1 MTPAFDIQRVLL
13 KAATEKIKATKA
25 PAIPAGVASPAS
37 MQGVMPT
44 LGGLQGMV
52 PQTPTPQMT
61 AGDASRSSG
70 RSLIEDAGTV
80 RRTAMEDAPTPV
92 GGPNAGQILGGL
104 LMTLLA
110 GDQAPEV
117 LGGVAGGFQQGM
129 QATDARNQ
137 KAFENKRQM
146 SELEAAALE
155 TEGKFRLG
163 DADRADSQ
171 AQQAA
176 KLQFDAAE
184 NQKQR
189 ENVLELEEARGKNRA
204 NVANINADSKE
215 DVALMNAL
223 KTGGQSAEQKALIIR
238 SLRSSVPRFK
248 DLSDS
253 EIEAAA
259 NAKDA
264 SMIRADAATVNAAAN
279 DKRSDSIAN
288 LNNTRAAD
296 IEFMQPFKKAYME
309 AQTNGAK
316 ALGESRK
323 AAASLSRARASW
335 YGKEAQARINKLGA
349 DAEKARTAANQT
361 TPYKTTAWVQR
372 GIYDN
377 QKALDSA
384 SAYLKALDT
393 ELTDVDKR
401 IADLSKAA
409 NDPKDV
415 AKAAEA
421 SKQVEKLRT
430 FKIESARNQAYWT
443 AVKTNAESRIKEYR
457 SQIEKGE
464 ATPVEDA
471 KTMASAMIER
481 FNGMGLTGEAAAAK
495 IKQMNDKFYEMYGE
509 RPFSMGGK

>member
-37 MQGVMPT
+37 TQGVMPT

-52 PQTPTPQMT
+52 QTPTPQMT
-61 AGDASRSSG
+61 AGDAARSSG

-146 SELEAAALE
+146 SELEAMALE
-155 TEGKFRLG
+155 NEGKFRLS
-163 DADRADSQ
+163 DADRLDSQ

-176 KLQFDAAE
+176 RLEFDAAE
-184 NQKQR
+184 SQKQR
-189 ENVLELEEARGKNRA
+189 DYGIELEKVRNQGRLG
-204 NVANINADSKE
+204 VAQTNADSKE
-215 DVALMNAL
+215 TSALLNAI
-223 KTGGQSAEQKALIIR
+223 TKAG
-238 SLRSSVPRFK
+238 SDGAVKAVFAQQLRASDPKFR
-248 DLSDS
+248 DLSDDD
-253 EIEAAA
+253 IEAI
-259 NAKDA
+259 AKSRDA
-264 SMIRADAATVNAAAN
+264 SMIRADAATTNANAN
-279 DKRSDSIAN
+279 MMRSEASAN
-288 LNNTRAAD
+288 LSNTRAAD
-296 IEFMQPFKKAYME
+296 IEFMQPFKKAYLE

-323 AAASLSRARASW
+323 AAASLSRARAAW
-335 YGKEAQARINKLGA
+335 YGKEAQARINKLAA
-349 DAEKARTAANQT
+349 DAEKARTTANQKST
-361 TPYKTTAWVQR
+361 YKTTAWVQR

-377 QKALDSA
+377 QKAVDSA
-384 SAYLKALDT
+384 NAYLKALDT

-401 IADLSKAA
+401 IADLTKAA

-421 SKQVEKLRT
+421 SKQVEKLKT

-443 AVKTNAESRIKEYR
+443 AVKTNAESRMKEYKT
-457 SQIEKGE
+457 QIEKGE
-464 ATPVEDA
+464 ATKVEDP